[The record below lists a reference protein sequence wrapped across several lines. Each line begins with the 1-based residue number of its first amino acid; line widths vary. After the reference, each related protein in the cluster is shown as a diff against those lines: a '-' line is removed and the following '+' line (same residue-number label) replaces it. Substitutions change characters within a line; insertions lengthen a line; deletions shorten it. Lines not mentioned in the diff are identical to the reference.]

1 MIGLENIN
9 NEEEKII
16 VIGVG
21 GAGNNAV
28 NRMIEYCSIDIEFI
42 AINTDR
48 QALNRSLASK
58 TLVIGEKSTRGLG
71 AGGNPEVG
79 RIAAEESKD
88 DIAQAIQGADMVF
101 VTAGMGGGTGTGAA
115 AIVANIAK
123 SQGILTV
130 AVVTKPFNF
139 EGKKRALNA
148 IEGIEKLR
156 ENVDTLIVIPNER
169 ILDIIEDDV
178 TQMEAFLKVDE
189 VLRQGVTGIANI
201 IKNPAEINVDFA
213 DVTTIMKDKGYAHLG
228 VGEGSGKN
236 KIQDAVNE
244 AINSPLLETSIEGA
258 KSLLVNVA
266 GGKDLALK
274 EISRGLS
281 SIEEMLDPTANIIY
295 GSSIEENLKD
305 KVIIT
310 IIATDLK
317 DVIDNQQE
325 IIPQPIQH
333 NMQQP
338 IQQPINQV
346 TNNQQFNVAPQ
357 HLQNVFSNVQ
367 QMQQEQPINNIQE
380 QSQTF
385 NVQENSNIAPN
396 INNNINNNV
405 NNNIN
410 THTHTNTY
418 GLNRQHKNE
427 SEPSG
432 GKLNIPSFLRK
443 NR

>member
-28 NRMIEYCSIDIEFI
+28 NRMIECSSVDIDFI

-48 QALNRSLASK
+48 QALNKSLAQK
-58 TLVIGEKSTRGLG
+58 TIVIGEKSTRGLG

-115 AIVANIAK
+115 AVVANIAK
-123 SQGILTV
+123 SQGVLTV

-139 EGKKRALNA
+139 EGKKRTLNA
-148 IEGIEKLR
+148 LEGIEKLR

-169 ILDIIEDDV
+169 ILDIIEDDA
-178 TQMEAFLKVDE
+178 TQIEAFHKVDE

-213 DVTTIMKDKGYAHLG
+213 DITTIMKDKGYAHLG
-228 VGEGSGKN
+228 VGEGTGKN

-258 KSLLVNVA
+258 KSLLINVA
-266 GGKDLALK
+266 GGPDLALK
-274 EISRGLS
+274 EINRGMS
-281 SIEEMLDPTANIIY
+281 SITAMLDSSANIIY
-295 GSSIEENLKD
+295 GSSIEESLKD

-310 IIATDLK
+310 IVATDLK
-317 DVIDNQQE
+317 DVDEEQHVITPNANQNINQNINQNVGNIGNISNMGMSQSQVRPQMEESFNDNL
-325 IIPQPIQH
+325 INH
-333 NMQQP
+333 
-338 IQQPINQV
+338 QQPINYAQEPIF
-346 TNNQQFNVAPQ
+346 TN
-357 HLQNVFSNVQ
+357 
-367 QMQQEQPINNIQE
+367 
-380 QSQTF
+380 
-385 NVQENSNIAPN
+385 QEN
-396 INNNINNNV
+396 
-405 NNNIN
+405 
-410 THTHTNTY
+410 HY
-418 GLNRQHKNE
+418 GLNRQNNNQNE
-427 SEPSG
+427 Q
-432 GKLNIPSFLRK
+432 GKLNIPTFLRK
-443 NR
+443 K

>member
-28 NRMIEYCSIDIEFI
+28 NRMVEFGANDIEFI

-48 QALNRSLASK
+48 QALNKSLAQK
-58 TLVIGEKSTRGLG
+58 TIVIGEKSTRGLG

-115 AIVANIAK
+115 AVVASIAK
-123 SQGILTV
+123 SQGVLTV

-148 IEGIEKLR
+148 MEGIEKLR
-156 ENVDTLIVIPNER
+156 ESVDTLIVIPNER

-178 TQMEAFLKVDE
+178 TQQEAFHKVDE

-258 KSLLVNVA
+258 KSLLINVA
-266 GGKDLALK
+266 GGPDLALK
-274 EISRGLS
+274 EINRGVS
-281 SIEEMLDPTANIIY
+281 SITDMLDISANIIY

-305 KVIIT
+305 RVIIT
-310 IIATDLK
+310 IVATDLK
-317 DVIDNQQE
+317 DVDEPQISSNTANIPNQNTY
-325 IIPQPIQH
+325 IPNNNPS
-333 NMQQP
+333 MQQGM
-338 IQQPINQV
+338 QQQYMYSQPQQHMQPQQQV
-346 TNNQQFNVAPQ
+346 
-357 HLQNVFSNVQ
+357 
-367 QMQQEQPINNIQE
+367 QMQQHQTEQAPINHTQEPVFKNQE
-380 QSQTF
+380 QS
-385 NVQENSNIAPN
+385 
-396 INNNINNNV
+396 NN
-405 NNNIN
+405 
-410 THTHTNTY
+410 Y
-418 GLNRQHKNE
+418 GLNRNNE
-427 SEPSG
+427 HQETTG
-432 GKLNIPSFLRK
+432 GKLNIPTFLRK
-443 NR
+443 HR

>member
-28 NRMIEYCSIDIEFI
+28 NRMVECGSTDIDFI
-42 AINTDR
+42 SINTDR
-48 QALNRSLASK
+48 QALNKSLAQK
-58 TLVIGEKSTRGLG
+58 TIVIGEKSTRGLG

-88 DIAQAIQGADMVF
+88 DISQAVQGADMVF

-115 AIVANIAK
+115 SVVANIAK
-123 SQGILTV
+123 SQGVLTV

-148 IEGIEKLR
+148 MEGIERLK

-178 TQMEAFLKVDE
+178 TQIEAFHRVDE

-201 IKNPAEINVDFA
+201 IKNAAEINVDFA

-228 VGEGSGKN
+228 VGEGAGKN
-236 KIQDAVNE
+236 KMQDAVNG

-258 KSLLVNVA
+258 KSILVNVA
-266 GGKDLALK
+266 GGPDLALK
-274 EISRGLS
+274 EIDRGIS
-281 SIEEMLDPTANIIY
+281 SITAMLDVSANVIY
-295 GSSIEENLKD
+295 GTSIEENLTD
-305 KVIIT
+305 RVIIT
-310 IIATDLK
+310 IVATDLR
-317 DVIDNQQE
+317 DVEGNGQDLVSDMQSNIQPNIHQGVNNQ
-325 IIPQPIQH
+325 
-333 NMQQP
+333 
-338 IQQPINQV
+338 
-346 TNNQQFNVAPQ
+346 QQFNVAPQ
-357 HLQNVFSNVQ
+357 HLQNGFS
-367 QMQQEQPINNIQE
+367 
-380 QSQTF
+380 
-385 NVQENSNIAPN
+385 
-396 INNNINNNV
+396 
-405 NNNIN
+405 NIN
-410 THTHTNTY
+410 TQQVQPQVAQPTINHSQEPVFTPQEPNNY
-418 GLNRQHKNE
+418 GLNRQKENE
-427 SEPSG
+427 T
-432 GKLNIPSFLRK
+432 GKLNIPTFLRK

>member
-28 NRMIEYCSIDIEFI
+28 DRMVEFGASDIDFI

-48 QALNRSLASK
+48 QALNKSLAQK
-58 TLVIGEKSTRGLG
+58 TIVIGEKSTRGLG

-115 AIVANIAK
+115 AVVANIAK
-123 SQGILTV
+123 TQGVLTV

-148 IEGIEKLR
+148 MEGIEKLR

-169 ILDIIEDDV
+169 ILDIIEDDA
-178 TQMEAFLKVDE
+178 TQIEAFHKVDE

-244 AINSPLLETSIEGA
+244 ATNSPLLETSIEGA
-258 KSLLVNVA
+258 KSLLINVA
-266 GGKDLALK
+266 GGPDLALK
-274 EISRGLS
+274 EINRGVS
-281 SIEEMLDPTANIIY
+281 SITDMLDASANIIY

-305 KVIIT
+305 RVIIT
-310 IIATDLK
+310 IVATDLK
-317 DVIDNQQE
+317 DISENQQD
-325 IIPQPIQH
+325 ISSQQTIQPT
-333 NMQQP
+333 
-338 IQQPINQV
+338 IQQPINQGM
-346 TNNQQFNVAPQ
+346 NNQHYNIQPQ
-357 HLQNVFSNVQ
+357 HLQNGFSNNQ
-367 QMQQEQPINNIQE
+367 QIEQQPIINHTQE
-380 QSQTF
+380 PIFT
-385 NVQENSNIAPN
+385 NQEN
-396 INNNINNNV
+396 NN
-405 NNNIN
+405 
-410 THTHTNTY
+410 Y
-418 GLNRQHKNE
+418 GLNRQNNNE
-427 SEPSG
+427 NEG
-432 GKLNIPSFLRK
+432 TKLNIPTFLRK

>member
-28 NRMIEYCSIDIEFI
+28 NRMIECGSTDIEFI

-48 QALNRSLASK
+48 QALNKSLAQK
-58 TLVIGEKSTRGLG
+58 TIVIGEKSTRGLG

-88 DIAQAIQGADMVF
+88 DISQAIQGADMVF

-115 AIVANIAK
+115 AVVANIAK
-123 SQGILTV
+123 SQGVLTV

-148 IEGIEKLR
+148 MEGIEKLK

-169 ILDIIEDDV
+169 ILDIIEDDA
-178 TQMEAFLKVDE
+178 TQIEAFHRVDE

-228 VGEGSGKN
+228 VGEGNGKN

-266 GGKDLALK
+266 GGPDLALK
-274 EISRGLS
+274 EITRGVS
-281 SIEEMLDPTANIIY
+281 SITDMLDVSANIIY

-310 IIATDLK
+310 IVATDLR
-317 DVIDNQQE
+317 VADNNQE
-325 IIPQPIQH
+325 ITPQ

-338 IQQPINQV
+338 IQPNIQPQPNMQQMS
-346 TNNQQFNVAPQ
+346 NQQFNVTPQ
-357 HLQNVFSNVQ
+357 HLQSGFSNVQ
-367 QMQQEQPINNIQE
+367 PVQPVEQPTINHTQE
-380 QSQTF
+380 PVFTPQP
-385 NVQENSNIAPN
+385 QEN
-396 INNNINNNV
+396 NN
-405 NNNIN
+405 
-410 THTHTNTY
+410 Y
-418 GLNRQHKNE
+418 GLNRQKENE
-427 SEPSG
+427 PT
-432 GKLNIPSFLRK
+432 GKLNIPTFLRK

>member
-28 NRMIEYCSIDIEFI
+28 NRMVECGSIDIDFI

-48 QALNRSLASK
+48 QALNKSLAQK
-58 TLVIGEKSTRGLG
+58 TIVIGEKSTRGLG

-115 AIVANIAK
+115 AVVANIAK
-123 SQGILTV
+123 SQGVLTV

-148 IEGIEKLR
+148 MEGIEKLR
-156 ENVDTLIVIPNER
+156 ESVDTLIVIPNER
-169 ILDIIEDDV
+169 ILDIIEDDA
-178 TQMEAFLKVDE
+178 TQIEAFHKVDE

-258 KSLLVNVA
+258 KSLLINVA
-266 GGKDLALK
+266 GGPDLALK
-274 EISRGLS
+274 EINRGVS
-281 SIEEMLDPTANIIY
+281 SITDMLDVSANIIY

-305 KVIIT
+305 RVIIT
-310 IIATDLK
+310 IVATDLK
-317 DVIDNQQE
+317 DVCDNQVE
-325 IIPQPIQH
+325 
-333 NMQQP
+333 QQP
-338 IQQPINQV
+338 LLNSNMNQNINPV
-346 TNNQQFNVAPQ
+346 INNQQYNIQPQ
-357 HLQNVFSNVQ
+357 HLQNGFSNTVQ
-367 QMQQEQPINNIQE
+367 PEQQPMINHTQEPIFTN
-380 QSQTF
+380 
-385 NVQENSNIAPN
+385 QEN
-396 INNNINNNV
+396 NN
-405 NNNIN
+405 
-410 THTHTNTY
+410 Y
-418 GLNRQHKNE
+418 GLNRQNNNE
-427 SEPSG
+427 HEG
-432 GKLNIPSFLRK
+432 GKLNIPTFLRK

>member
-28 NRMIEYCSIDIEFI
+28 DRMIEFGASDIDFI

-48 QALNRSLASK
+48 QALNKSLAQK
-58 TLVIGEKSTRGLG
+58 TIVIGEKSTRGLG

-88 DIAQAIQGADMVF
+88 DISQAIQGADMVF

-115 AIVANIAK
+115 AVVANIAK

-148 IEGIEKLR
+148 MEGIEKLR

-169 ILDIIEDDV
+169 ILDIIEDDA
-178 TQMEAFLKVDE
+178 TQIEAFHKVDE

-258 KSLLVNVA
+258 KSLLINVA
-266 GGKDLALK
+266 GGPDLALK
-274 EISRGLS
+274 EINRGLS
-281 SIEEMLDPTANIIY
+281 SITDMLDVSANIIY

-310 IIATDLK
+310 IVATDLK
-317 DVIDNQQE
+317 DISENQQGVQSQSTIE
-325 IIPQPIQH
+325 H
-333 NMQQP
+333 T
-338 IQQPINQV
+338 IQQPINQSM
-346 TNNQQFNVAPQ
+346 NNQNYNIQPQ
-357 HLQNVFSNVQ
+357 YLQNGFSNN
-367 QMQQEQPINNIQE
+367 QPIEQQPIINHAQE
-380 QSQTF
+380 PIFTNQG
-385 NVQENSNIAPN
+385 
-396 INNNINNNV
+396 NNN
-405 NNNIN
+405 
-410 THTHTNTY
+410 Y
-418 GLNRQHKNE
+418 GLNRKNNNE
-427 SEPSG
+427 NEG
-432 GKLNIPSFLRK
+432 TKLNIPTFLRK

>member
-28 NRMIEYCSIDIEFI
+28 DRMIEFGASDIDFI

-48 QALNRSLASK
+48 QALNKSLAQK
-58 TLVIGEKSTRGLG
+58 TIVIGEKSTRGLG

-88 DIAQAIQGADMVF
+88 DISQAIQGADMVF

-115 AIVANIAK
+115 AVVANIAK

-148 IEGIEKLR
+148 MEGIEKLR

-169 ILDIIEDDV
+169 ILDIIEDDA
-178 TQMEAFLKVDE
+178 TQIEAFHKVDE

-258 KSLLVNVA
+258 KSLLINVA
-266 GGKDLALK
+266 GGPDLALK
-274 EISRGLS
+274 EINRGLS
-281 SIEEMLDPTANIIY
+281 SITDMLDVSANIIY

-310 IIATDLK
+310 IVATDLK
-317 DVIDNQQE
+317 DISENQQGVQSQSTIE
-325 IIPQPIQH
+325 H
-333 NMQQP
+333 T
-338 IQQPINQV
+338 IQQPINQSM
-346 TNNQQFNVAPQ
+346 NNQNYNIQPQ
-357 HLQNVFSNVQ
+357 YLQNGFSNN
-367 QMQQEQPINNIQE
+367 QPIEQQPIINHAQE
-380 QSQTF
+380 PIFT
-385 NVQENSNIAPN
+385 NHE
-396 INNNINNNV
+396 NNN
-405 NNNIN
+405 
-410 THTHTNTY
+410 Y
-418 GLNRQHKNE
+418 GLNRKNNNE
-427 SEPSG
+427 NEG
-432 GKLNIPSFLRK
+432 TKLNIPTFLRK

>member
-28 NRMIEYCSIDIEFI
+28 NRMVECCSIDIEFI

-48 QALNRSLASK
+48 QALNKSLASK

-79 RIAAEESKD
+79 RIAAEESKE
-88 DIAQAIQGADMVF
+88 DIAQAIQGADMLF

-115 AIVANIAK
+115 AVVANIAK

-139 EGKKRALNA
+139 EGKKKALNA
-148 IEGIEKLR
+148 MEGIERLR
-156 ENVDTLIVIPNER
+156 ESADTLIVIPNER

-178 TQMEAFLKVDE
+178 TQIEAFHRVDE

-258 KSLLVNVA
+258 KSLLINVA
-266 GGKDLALK
+266 GGPDLALK
-274 EISRGLS
+274 EINRGVS
-281 SIEEMLDPTANIIY
+281 SITDMLDVSANIIY

-305 KVIIT
+305 RVIIT
-310 IIATDLK
+310 IVATDLK
-317 DVIDNQQE
+317 DVSDNE
-325 IIPQPIQH
+325 LEGIPQQPIQQ
-333 NMQQP
+333 NIQQP
-338 IQQPINQV
+338 TIQQNIQQPINQGIN
-346 TNNQQFNVAPQ
+346 TQPFNVAPQ
-357 HLQNVFSNVQ
+357 HLQSGFSNVQ
-367 QMQQEQPINNIQE
+367 PMQEEQQPIINHSQEQAFSP
-380 QSQTF
+380 
-385 NVQENSNIAPN
+385 QENN
-396 INNNINNNV
+396 
-405 NNNIN
+405 
-410 THTHTNTY
+410 HY
-418 GLNRQHKNE
+418 GLNRPSR
-427 SEPSG
+427 SEVETTS
-432 GKLNIPSFLRK
+432 GKLNIPTFLRK

>member
-28 NRMIEYCSIDIEFI
+28 NRMIECSSSDIDFI

-48 QALNRSLASK
+48 QALNKSLAQK

-79 RIAAEESKD
+79 KIAAEESKD

-115 AIVANIAK
+115 AVVANMAK

-130 AVVTKPFNF
+130 AVVTKPFSF

-169 ILDIIEDDV
+169 ILDIIEDDA
-178 TQMEAFLKVDE
+178 TQIEAFHKVDE

-213 DVTTIMKDKGYAHLG
+213 DITTIMKDKGYAHLG

-236 KIQDAVNE
+236 KMQDAVNE

-258 KSLLVNVA
+258 KSLLINVA
-266 GGKDLALK
+266 GGPDLALK
-274 EISRGLS
+274 EINRGVS
-281 SIEEMLDPTANIIY
+281 SITDMLDVSANIIY

-305 KVIIT
+305 KVVIT
-310 IIATDLK
+310 IVATDLK
-317 DVIDNQQE
+317 DIFE
-325 IIPQPIQH
+325 EQPIQNNNILKN
-333 NMQQP
+333 NMYQNENINNKQYNN
-338 IQQPINQV
+338 IQ
-346 TNNQQFNVAPQ
+346 
-357 HLQNVFSNVQ
+357 Q
-367 QMQQEQPINNIQE
+367 QMQENPNMMASEPQQVINHTQELIFTN
-380 QSQTF
+380 
-385 NVQENSNIAPN
+385 QEN
-396 INNNINNNV
+396 NN
-405 NNNIN
+405 
-410 THTHTNTY
+410 Y
-418 GLNRQHKNE
+418 GLNRQTNRENE
-427 SEPSG
+427 G
-432 GKLNIPSFLRK
+432 GKLNIPPFLRK

>member
-28 NRMIEYCSIDIEFI
+28 NRMIECSSVDIDFI

-48 QALNRSLASK
+48 QALNKSLAQK
-58 TLVIGEKSTRGLG
+58 TIVIGEKSTRGLG

-115 AIVANIAK
+115 AVVANIAK
-123 SQGILTV
+123 SQGVLTV

-139 EGKKRALNA
+139 EGKKRTLNA
-148 IEGIEKLR
+148 LEGIEKLR

-169 ILDIIEDDV
+169 ILDIIEDDA
-178 TQMEAFLKVDE
+178 TQIEAFHKVDE

-213 DVTTIMKDKGYAHLG
+213 DITTIMKDKGYAHLG
-228 VGEGSGKN
+228 VGEGTGKN

-258 KSLLVNVA
+258 KSLLINVA
-266 GGKDLALK
+266 GGPDLALK
-274 EISRGLS
+274 EINRGMS
-281 SIEEMLDPTANIIY
+281 SITAMLDSSANIIY
-295 GSSIEENLKD
+295 GSSIEESLKD

-310 IIATDLK
+310 IVATDLK
-317 DVIDNQQE
+317 DVDEEQHVITPNANQNINQNVGNIGNISNMGMSQSQVRPQMEESFNDNL
-325 IIPQPIQH
+325 INH
-333 NMQQP
+333 
-338 IQQPINQV
+338 QQPINYAQEPIF
-346 TNNQQFNVAPQ
+346 TN
-357 HLQNVFSNVQ
+357 
-367 QMQQEQPINNIQE
+367 
-380 QSQTF
+380 
-385 NVQENSNIAPN
+385 QEN
-396 INNNINNNV
+396 
-405 NNNIN
+405 
-410 THTHTNTY
+410 HY
-418 GLNRQHKNE
+418 GLNRQSSNQNE
-427 SEPSG
+427 Q
-432 GKLNIPSFLRK
+432 GKLNIPTFLRK
-443 NR
+443 K

>member
-28 NRMIEYCSIDIEFI
+28 NRMIECSSSDIDFI

-48 QALNRSLASK
+48 QALNKSLAQK

-79 RIAAEESKD
+79 KIAAEESKD

-115 AIVANIAK
+115 AVVANMAK

-130 AVVTKPFNF
+130 AVVTKPFSF

-148 IEGIEKLR
+148 MEGIEKLR

-169 ILDIIEDDV
+169 ILDIIEDDA
-178 TQMEAFLKVDE
+178 TQIEAFHKVDE

-213 DVTTIMKDKGYAHLG
+213 DITTIMKDKGYAHLG

-236 KIQDAVNE
+236 KMQDAVNE

-258 KSLLVNVA
+258 KSLLINVA
-266 GGKDLALK
+266 GGPDLALK
-274 EISRGLS
+274 EITRGVS
-281 SIEEMLDPTANIIY
+281 SITDMLDASANIIY
-295 GSSIEENLKD
+295 GSSIEESLKD
-305 KVIIT
+305 KVVIT
-310 IIATDLK
+310 IVATDLK
-317 DVIDNQQE
+317 DVFE
-325 IIPQPIQH
+325 EQPIQNN
-333 NMQQP
+333 NMLKPNMYQNENMNMNMNVNKQY
-338 IQQPINQV
+338 
-346 TNNQQFNVAPQ
+346 NNVQTQMQEN
-357 HLQNVFSNVQ
+357 FSNMMQTEPQ
-367 QMQQEQPINNIQE
+367 QVINHTQEPIFTN
-380 QSQTF
+380 
-385 NVQENSNIAPN
+385 QEN
-396 INNNINNNV
+396 NN
-405 NNNIN
+405 
-410 THTHTNTY
+410 Y
-418 GLNRQHKNE
+418 GLNRQNNNENE
-427 SEPSG
+427 S
-432 GKLNIPSFLRK
+432 GKLNIPTFLRK

>member
-28 NRMIEYCSIDIEFI
+28 DRMVEFGASDIDFI

-48 QALNRSLASK
+48 QALNKSLAQK
-58 TLVIGEKSTRGLG
+58 TIVIGEKSTRGLG

-115 AIVANIAK
+115 AVVANIAK
-123 SQGILTV
+123 SQGVLTV

-148 IEGIEKLR
+148 MEGIEKLR

-169 ILDIIEDDV
+169 ILDIIEDDA
-178 TQMEAFLKVDE
+178 TQIEAFHKVDE

-258 KSLLVNVA
+258 KSLLINVA
-266 GGKDLALK
+266 GGPDLALK
-274 EISRGLS
+274 EINRGVS
-281 SIEEMLDPTANIIY
+281 SITDMLDASANIIY

-305 KVIIT
+305 RVIIT
-310 IIATDLK
+310 IVATDLK
-317 DVIDNQQE
+317 DISENQQD
-325 IIPQPIQH
+325 ISSQQTIQPT
-333 NMQQP
+333 
-338 IQQPINQV
+338 IQQPINQGM
-346 TNNQQFNVAPQ
+346 NNQHYNIQPQ
-357 HLQNVFSNVQ
+357 HLQNGFSNNQ
-367 QMQQEQPINNIQE
+367 QIEQQPIINHTQE
-380 QSQTF
+380 PIFT
-385 NVQENSNIAPN
+385 NQEN
-396 INNNINNNV
+396 NN
-405 NNNIN
+405 
-410 THTHTNTY
+410 Y
-418 GLNRQHKNE
+418 GLNRQNNNE
-427 SEPSG
+427 NEG
-432 GKLNIPSFLRK
+432 TKLNIPTFLRK

>member
-28 NRMIEYCSIDIEFI
+28 DRMIEFGASDIDFI

-48 QALNRSLASK
+48 QALNKSLAQK
-58 TLVIGEKSTRGLG
+58 TIVIGEKSTRGLG

-88 DIAQAIQGADMVF
+88 DISQAIQGADMVF

-115 AIVANIAK
+115 AVVANIAK

-148 IEGIEKLR
+148 MEGIEKLR

-169 ILDIIEDDV
+169 ILDIIEDDA
-178 TQMEAFLKVDE
+178 TQIEAFHKVDE

-258 KSLLVNVA
+258 KSLLINVA
-266 GGKDLALK
+266 GGPDLALK
-274 EISRGLS
+274 EINRGLS
-281 SIEEMLDPTANIIY
+281 SITDMLDVSANIIY

-310 IIATDLK
+310 IVATDLK
-317 DVIDNQQE
+317 DISENQQGVQSQSTIE
-325 IIPQPIQH
+325 H
-333 NMQQP
+333 T
-338 IQQPINQV
+338 IQQPINQSM
-346 TNNQQFNVAPQ
+346 NNQNYNIQPQ
-357 HLQNVFSNVQ
+357 YLQNGFSNN
-367 QMQQEQPINNIQE
+367 QPIEQQPIINHAQE
-380 QSQTF
+380 PIFT
-385 NVQENSNIAPN
+385 NQEN
-396 INNNINNNV
+396 NN
-405 NNNIN
+405 
-410 THTHTNTY
+410 Y
-418 GLNRQHKNE
+418 GLNRKNNNE
-427 SEPSG
+427 NEG
-432 GKLNIPSFLRK
+432 TKLNIPTFLRK

>member
-28 NRMIEYCSIDIEFI
+28 DRMIEFGASDIDFI

-48 QALNRSLASK
+48 QALNKSLAQK
-58 TLVIGEKSTRGLG
+58 TIVIGEKSTRGLG

-88 DIAQAIQGADMVF
+88 DISQAIQGADMVF

-115 AIVANIAK
+115 AVVANIAK
-123 SQGILTV
+123 SQGILTI
-130 AVVTKPFNF
+130 AVVPKPFHF

-148 IEGIEKLR
+148 MEGIEKLR

-169 ILDIIEDDV
+169 ILDIIEDDA
-178 TQMEAFLKVDE
+178 TQIEAFHKVDE

-258 KSLLVNVA
+258 KSLLINVA
-266 GGKDLALK
+266 GGPDLALK
-274 EISRGLS
+274 EINRGLS
-281 SIEEMLDPTANIIY
+281 SITDMLDVSANIIY

-310 IIATDLK
+310 IVATDLK
-317 DVIDNQQE
+317 DISENQQGVQSQSTIE
-325 IIPQPIQH
+325 H
-333 NMQQP
+333 T
-338 IQQPINQV
+338 IQQPINQSM
-346 TNNQQFNVAPQ
+346 NNQNYNIQPQ
-357 HLQNVFSNVQ
+357 YLQNGFSNN
-367 QMQQEQPINNIQE
+367 QPIEQQPIINHAQE
-380 QSQTF
+380 PIFT
-385 NVQENSNIAPN
+385 NQEN
-396 INNNINNNV
+396 NN
-405 NNNIN
+405 
-410 THTHTNTY
+410 Y
-418 GLNRQHKNE
+418 GLNRKNNNE
-427 SEPSG
+427 NEG
-432 GKLNIPSFLRK
+432 TKLNIPTFLRK